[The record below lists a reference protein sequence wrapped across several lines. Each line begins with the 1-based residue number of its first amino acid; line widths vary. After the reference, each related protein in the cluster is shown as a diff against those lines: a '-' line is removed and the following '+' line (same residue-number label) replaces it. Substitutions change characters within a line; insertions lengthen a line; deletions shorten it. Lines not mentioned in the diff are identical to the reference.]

1 VDYNMAMQDVYNRSL
16 FKNKDKSARN
26 QLKKMGGIMGSSEQL
41 MNAVSNMGAP
51 SATVRK
57 MTGQGSPG
65 AVPYNPMAPR
75 QMGTQPQMRTPNQA
89 KMPPQMQRP
98 PQMTMPQQGMPMQ
111 GMPQQGMPPQGMPMR
126 MAAKGGML
134 GIANLAD
141 KGRFGDTELVHV
153 NQQEKDMLQQMGG
166 SGTINPATGLREYN
180 PAIIAQLLKSG
191 VKLTKSQLAKLGKA
205 PSSTAAQNKG
215 ISSFQKV
222 FGGKPSFNS
231 PLGSYQTTGR
241 GFTSPITPM
250 RPFQGPQVPTGG
262 LPTPP
267 TPSRLSKFT
276 PRDKLLSNLYAG
288 AASKVPGSVKSFG
301 SKLKGAV
308 KGSPVSTI
316 AGLGLGSMALS
327 SLLGGEEAATEET
340 TQPRPQGLTPQQREA
355 ERIKAMQYF
364 AMAAE
369 SSPYARGMLY
379 GLEKQEE
386 SRKVADK
393 TFATVQAAVLAQ
405 QLELGVSFPEA
416 NEIAMAQA
424 AAVAPLSR
432 MAIGIDPQTFASAE
446 APYIREDE

>member
-1 VDYNMAMQDVYNRSL
+1 MAMQDVYNRSL

-41 MNAVSNMGAP
+41 MNAVSGMGAP

-191 VKLTKSQLAKLGKA
+191 VKLTKSQLAKIGKA
-205 PSSTAAQNKG
+205 PSKGIPSARPTQGPPAPTGTPPPTMLSRFNPRNDAALKKMYGTAAG
-215 ISSFQKV
+215 
-222 FGGKPSFNS
+222 
-231 PLGSYQTTGR
+231 
-241 GFTSPITPM
+241 M
-250 RPFQGPQVPTGG
+250 
-262 LPTPP
+262 
-267 TPSRLSKFT
+267 
-276 PRDKLLSNLYAG
+276 
-288 AASKVPGSVKSFG
+288 VPGAVKSFG
-301 SKLKGAV
+301 SKALDLAKKSPYTTGAI
-308 KGSPVSTI
+308 GI
-316 AGLGLGSMALS
+316 GGSMALS

-340 TQPRPQGLTPQQREA
+340 TQPQGPQGLTPQQREA

-393 TFATVQAAVLAQ
+393 TFSTVQAAVLAQ

-416 NEIAMAQA
+416 NEIAMKQA

-446 APYIREDE
+446 APYIREGE

>member
-1 VDYNMAMQDVYNRSL
+1 MAMQDVYNRSL

-75 QMGTQPQMRTPNQA
+75 QMGMPPQMRTPNQA

-111 GMPQQGMPPQGMPMR
+111 GMPQQGMPPQGMPQQGMPPQGMPQPMR
-126 MAAKGGML
+126 MAA
-134 GIANLAD
+134 
-141 KGRFGDTELVHV
+141 
-153 NQQEKDMLQQMGG
+153 MGG
-166 SGTINPATGLREYN
+166 SIEAYPSNYIVGGLIKQGARGVGALFNRLNRAPASKPFAGFKRDPKTGRMLPGQIKNTKTYQMGQALEKDAVIGGALKGTGKVTG
-180 PAIIAQLLKSG
+180 AIKKG
-191 VKLTKSQLAKLGKA
+191 VQKA
-205 PSSTAAQNKG
+205 PVTSSIVGAG
-215 ISSFQKV
+215 I
-222 FGGKPSFNS
+222 GA
-231 PLGSYQTTGR
+231 PL
-241 GFTSPITPM
+241 
-250 RPFQGPQVPTGG
+250 
-262 LPTPP
+262 
-267 TPSRLSKFT
+267 
-276 PRDKLLSNLYAG
+276 LYG
-288 AASKVPGSVKSFG
+288 MFK
-301 SKLKGAV
+301 
-308 KGSPVSTI
+308 
-316 AGLGLGSMALS
+316 
-327 SLLGGEEAATEET
+327 GEEAATEET

-364 AMAAE
+364 AMAAD

-405 QLELGVSFPEA
+405 QLELGASFPEA
-416 NEIAMAQA
+416 NEIAMKQA

>member
-1 VDYNMAMQDVYNRSL
+1 
-16 FKNKDKSARN
+16 
-26 QLKKMGGIMGSSEQL
+26 
-41 MNAVSNMGAP
+41 
-51 SATVRK
+51 
-57 MTGQGSPG
+57 
-65 AVPYNPMAPR
+65 
-75 QMGTQPQMRTPNQA
+75 
-89 KMPPQMQRP
+89 
-98 PQMTMPQQGMPMQ
+98 MQ

-191 VKLTKSQLAKLGKA
+191 VKLTKSQLAKLGKGSSVKQKSVNPFFSKSKGIPSARPTQGPPA
-205 PSSTAAQNKG
+205 PTGAPPTTMLSRFNPRNDAALKKMYGTAAG
-215 ISSFQKV
+215 
-222 FGGKPSFNS
+222 
-231 PLGSYQTTGR
+231 
-241 GFTSPITPM
+241 M
-250 RPFQGPQVPTGG
+250 
-262 LPTPP
+262 
-267 TPSRLSKFT
+267 
-276 PRDKLLSNLYAG
+276 
-288 AASKVPGSVKSFG
+288 VPGAVKSFG
-301 SKLKGAV
+301 SRALDLAKKSPYTTGAI
-308 KGSPVSTI
+308 GI
-316 AGLGLGSMALS
+316 GGSMALS

-386 SRKVADK
+386 SRKASDK
-393 TFATVQAAVLAQ
+393 QFATVQAAVLAQ
-405 QLELGVSFPEA
+405 QLELGVPFPKA

-432 MAIGIDPQTFASAE
+432 MAIGVDTTTLSSALE
-446 APYIREDE
+446 KYNTEDD